1 MELTLFKLHSSISS
15 LGGEIVHVLTMFCIY
30 YFFCKDLLPKP
41 VSVGHIIPGSQ
52 NSFMTSSRSYSIC
65 VDIKRQKRLSSCW
78 LFF

>member
-52 NSFMTSSRSYSIC
+52 NN
-65 VDIKRQKRLSSCW
+65 L
-78 LFF
+78 L